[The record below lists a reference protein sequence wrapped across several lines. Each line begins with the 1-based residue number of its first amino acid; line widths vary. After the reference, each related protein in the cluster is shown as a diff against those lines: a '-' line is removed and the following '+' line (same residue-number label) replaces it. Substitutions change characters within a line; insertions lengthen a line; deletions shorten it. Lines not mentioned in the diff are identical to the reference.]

1 MKIAFID
8 LALWDYSIESVEEM
22 PLGGSQSALCY
33 LAINFVQLGHDVFL
47 LNGIEHPTISCG
59 VRCLPINS
67 VSTKFWSKFDFIIF
81 LNCADCGKE
90 FRALSGTQTQLI
102 LWSGHAE
109 NQPGV
114 KGLLEDEERN
124 AYDSF
129 VLISEWQK
137 SSYIKKFNLNPNKIV
152 IFRNSIGE
160 KFENLFDCHN
170 SILDTKHNP
179 LTLAYTS
186 TPFRG
191 LELLL
196 DIFPKIRSHH
206 PDVKLKIFSS
216 MKVYQVSSSEDEAE
230 YGPMY
235 ELFRQ
240 MEGVEYIGSI
250 PQDELA
256 KELKKVAVLAYPNTF
271 PETSCIAV
279 MEAMASGCYVISSE
293 LGALS
298 ETMAGFGSLISLEN
312 GIEAYK
318 DQFVKITVD
327 ILNKLKSE
335 SKTELENQLREQV
348 KFCNEEYTWRSRAHQ
363 WLQFLYKLKAY
374 KYYNDGEY
382 FIATEIYQET
392 IEKYPEILENYYYL
406 ALCWILLEED
416 NEAFSVLWLVTETN
430 LANESDKTTELLDD
444 ILNKEIKRF
453 NDNQEFLCADRIK
466 EFFLDLN

>member
-8 LALWDYSIESVEEM
+8 LALWDYSIESVKEM

-33 LAINFVQLGHDVFL
+33 LAINFAQLGHDVFL
-47 LNGIEHPTISCG
+47 LNGIEYPTISCG
-59 VRCLPINS
+59 IGCLPISS
-67 VSTKFWSKFDFIIF
+67 VSTKFWNKLDFIIV

-90 FRALSGTQTQLI
+90 FRVLCGTQTQLV

-109 NQPGV
+109 DQPAIQ
-114 KGLLEDEERN
+114 GLLEEEERN

-137 SSYIKKFNLNPNKIV
+137 SSYLKKFNLNPNKIV

-160 KFENLFDCHN
+160 KFENFFDSHD
-170 SILDTKHNP
+170 SIVDAKHGP

-230 YGPMY
+230 YGPIY
-235 ELFRQ
+235 ERFRQ

-250 PQDELA
+250 PQAELA
-256 KELKKVAVLAYPNTF
+256 EELKKVAILAYPNTF

-293 LGALS
+293 LGALP
-298 ETMAGFGSLISLEN
+298 ETMAAFGSLISLES

-318 DQFVKITVD
+318 EEFVKITVD
-327 ILNKLKSE
+327 ILSKLKSN
-335 SKTELENQLREQV
+335 SKTELENQLRKQV
-348 KFCNEEYTWRSRAHQ
+348 KFCNEEYTWKLRAHQ

-374 KYYNDGEY
+374 KYYSDGEY
-382 FIATEIYQET
+382 FIATEIYQEA

-416 NEAFSVLWLVTETN
+416 AEAFAVLWLAMETN
-430 LANESDKTTELLDD
+430 LANESKQPTELLDSV
-444 ILNKEIKRF
+444 INKEIKKF
-453 NDNQEFLCADRIK
+453 NENQEFLCADRIK
-466 EFFLDLN
+466 EFFLHLN